1 MDTATPTHL
10 LVTRRPRQR
19 GGLGR
24 FGWVVVV
31 AACTW
36 AGGAGAQSADVYA
49 LSRQVAQLQQDLA
62 QLQPDRYTSPGYTSP
77 GQSTGRGGPIDLSP
91 AYRER
96 VEVRLAEMESEL
108 RELTGRVEEAT
119 FAVRRLEDRL
129 EKLVEDVDFRLAA
142 LERGGMAA
150 ADGAPT
156 GLPAPLPTESADG
169 EGGPAPSGEPRSE
182 QTANLL
188 PAGSAAEEYEQAQR
202 LLTQGR
208 YDEAETA
215 LRGFLDR
222 HPDHQLSDNARYWLA
237 ESYYVRK
244 RYEEAASAFLDSYK
258 RAPTG
263 GKAPDNLLK
272 LGLSLDALDKDQEA
286 CVAINK
292 LLREHPDSP
301 DHVRRRAEQ
310 ERQSL
315 NCT

>member
-1 MDTATPTHL
+1 MDTARTTHL
-10 LVTRRPRQR
+10 LAMRRSRR
-19 GGLGR
+19 KGGLGR
-24 FGWVVVV
+24 FGWIVVV

-36 AGGAGAQSADVYA
+36 TGGAVAQSTDVYT
-49 LSRQVAQLQQDLA
+49 LSRQVSELQRDLAQLQQD
-62 QLQPDRYTSPGYTSP
+62 RYTSPAPS
-77 GQSTGRGGPIDLSP
+77 SGRGGPIDLSP

-96 VEVRLAEMESEL
+96 VEVRLAEMETQL
-108 RELTGRVEEAT
+108 RELTGRVEEAS
-119 FAVRRLEDRL
+119 FAVGRLEDRL
-129 EKLVEDVDFRLAA
+129 EKLVEDVDFRLSA
-142 LERGGMAA
+142 LERGGMAP

-156 GLPAPLPTESADG
+156 QIPPPLASQTAGRDG
-169 EGGPAPSGEPRSE
+169 ATAPSAEARSE

-208 YDEAETA
+208 YDEAESA

-222 HPDHQLSDNARYWLA
+222 HPDHQLSDNARYWLG

-263 GKAPDNLLK
+263 SKAPDNLLK

-301 DHVRRRAEQ
+301 DHIRRRAEQ